1 MSFETI
7 VISVVL
13 LLVVAAVFPP
23 ARRFFRSV
31 GNWIGGQADKVAE
44 TVAGA
49 DPLAVYR
56 SQVASAA
63 EAGKNASKVVESA
76 ARQLVSLQ
84 QQIDSDLKEQTRLT
98 NRITAVLASGD
109 PNHTAESYALQL
121 ERVEH
126 NLEVN
131 KGQLDSA
138 QTTYDENL
146 KLVEQYETEVV
157 NARKDAEALGFQL
170 QSSQA
175 EKDLRQMSVGLHDKL
190 NLGDLATARRR
201 VQEKIDANRG
211 ASKAAADLG
220 RHSTAEQADEDLERK
235 ARASAVLDRF
245 KAKQNVLIGGVR
257 SQD

>member
-1 MSFETI
+1 METI
-7 VISVVL
+7 VLSVVVL
-13 LLVVAAVFPP
+13 VVVAAVFPP
-23 ARRFFRSV
+23 SRRFFKSV
-31 GNWIGGQADKVAE
+31 YFWISGQTEKLSEV
-44 TVAGA
+44 VSSA

-56 SQVASAA
+56 SQVAGAA
-63 EAGKNASKVVESA
+63 DAGKNASKVVESA

-98 NRITAVLASGD
+98 NRITAVLQSGD
-109 PNHTAESYALQL
+109 PNRTAESYALQL

-131 KGQLDSA
+131 KAQLDSA
-138 QTTYDENL
+138 QTTYDDNL
-146 KLVEQYETEVV
+146 KLVEQYESEVV

-190 NLGDLATARRR
+190 NLGDLASARRR

-220 RHSTAEQADEDLERK
+220 RHSSAEQADDDLERK
-235 ARASAVLDRF
+235 ARAAAVLDRF
-245 KAKQNVLIGGVR
+245 KSKQSV
-257 SQD
+257 